1 MSINDFEVSFQKL
14 RWVCDPASLGIE
26 STAELEPAVEP
37 IGQERAVAAVDFGAT
52 IPSEGY
58 NVFVLGPVGSGRT
71 TLTRQTLAA
80 AAAERPA
87 PTDWCY
93 AYNFHDP
100 RSPVALQLDPG
111 DGWRLAQDVDELI
124 EDITQ
129 AIEHVFDSDEYQDQ
143 RDELL
148 REFREERSREMH
160 AFEKEAEQ
168 AGFTLGRSSSG
179 LIVAP
184 APNGEVMTP
193 EEYEQMSEEERKDL
207 DKKREQLQDVLV
219 DLMQDLRRREKEAR
233 KALRQLDRQT
243 IQFATDH
250 LIDELVQE
258 YKKYE
263 AVAEHFQQMKHDLVE
278 NVARFRETEE
288 HSSPFPVPEA
298 FITGARTPCERYCI
312 NTLVTNEE
320 LKGAPIVLEMNPT
333 IDNLTGEI
341 EYQTRMG
348 ALITDFTMIK
358 PGALHRANGGYLI
371 LEAEAVLRRPFA
383 WEALKRCLKDGQI
396 RIESLQDQMRLIS
409 TVSLEPKPIPL
420 DVKVVLI
427 GTPLIYYLLYAYDDE
442 FGKLFKV
449 KADFNTIMERSEETI
464 QAYTRFIAT
473 KCQEED
479 LPPFSAAAAA
489 KIVEHGVRTASDQEK
504 LTTRFVDVLDLV
516 RESAYWADRNGN
528 GELVQAEDVQN
539 ALEQFIWRSNRV
551 EERLLELIEQGTLFI
566 ETEGEVLGQINGLQ
580 IAVLGDY
587 TIGMPTRITARSSLG
602 TAGIVNIEREVEL
615 SGPIHSKGVL
625 ILSGYL
631 RQKYAS
637 DQPLSCAAS
646 ISFEQSYSQVEGDS
660 ASCAELIALLSSIGG
675 VPVRQ
680 DIAVTGSVDQHGS
693 VQAIGGV
700 TRKIEGFFAACK
712 IKGLTGEQGVVI
724 PTANVRNIM
733 LREEVVEAVEAGQ
746 FHIWAV
752 QTVDE
757 ALEILTGMPA
767 GEVDEAGNY
776 PEGTVHHA
784 VQDRLHQMAQTLREY
799 GRGAAKEA
807 KEDSQSS

>member
-1 MSINDFEVSFQKL
+1 LSINDFEVSFQKL

-26 STAELEPAVEP
+26 STAELALAAEP

-52 IPSEGY
+52 ITSEGY
-58 NVFVLGPVGSGRT
+58 NIFVLGPVGSGRT
-71 TLTRQTLAA
+71 TLTRQMLEAI
-80 AAAERPA
+80 AAEQ
-87 PTDWCY
+87 PTPSDWCY
-93 AYNFHDP
+93 AHNFHNP

-111 DGWRLAQDVDELI
+111 DGRRLADDVDELI

-148 REFREERSREMH
+148 REFREERAREMQG
-160 AFEKEAEQ
+160 FEKKAEE
-168 AGFTLGRSSSG
+168 AGFTIGRSPGG
-179 LIVAP
+179 LVVAP
-184 APNGEVMTP
+184 APEGKVITP
-193 EEYEQMSEEERKDL
+193 EQYKQMSEEERDEL
-207 DKKREQLQDVLV
+207 DKKREQLQDELV
-219 DLMQDLRRREKEAR
+219 DLVQVVHRREKEAR

-243 IQFATDH
+243 IQFATSH
-250 LIDELVQE
+250 LIDDLIQE
-258 YKKYE
+258 YKKCE
-263 AVAEHFQQMKHDLVE
+263 AVVEHFQQMKDDLVE
-278 NVARFRETEE
+278 NVARFRDGEE
-288 HSSPFPVPEA
+288 HTPSFPVPEA
-298 FITGARTPCERYCI
+298 FIGAAYTPYDRYRI
-312 NTLVTNEE
+312 NALVTNEGLE
-320 LKGAPIVLEMNPT
+320 GAPVVFEMNPT

-348 ALITDFTMIK
+348 ALTTDFTMIK

-383 WEALKRCLKDGQI
+383 WEALKRCLKNQQVK
-396 RIESLQDQMRLIS
+396 IESIQDQVRIIS
-409 TVSLEPKPIPL
+409 TVSLEPQSIPL
-420 DVKVVLI
+420 DIKVVLI
-427 GTPLIYYLLYAYDDE
+427 GTPLVYYLLYQYDDE

-449 KADFNTIMERSEETI
+449 KADFNTIMERNDETI
-464 QAYTRFIAT
+464 QAYAQFIAA

-479 LPPFSAAAAA
+479 LPPFSAEATA

-504 LTTRFVDVLDLV
+504 LTTRFVEVLDLV

-528 GELVQAEDVQN
+528 EDLVQAKDVQN
-539 ALEQFIWRSNRV
+539 ALEQFIWQSNRI
-551 EERLLELIEQGTLFI
+551 EERLLELIEQGTLLI
-566 ETEGEVLGQINGLQ
+566 ETEGKVTGQINGLH

-587 TIGMPTRITARSSLG
+587 IMGMPTRITVRSALG
-602 TAGIVNIEREVEL
+602 TAGIVNIEREVKL
-615 SGPIHSKGVL
+615 SGPFHDKGVL

-693 VQAIGGV
+693 IQAIGGA
-700 TRKIEGFFAACK
+700 TQKIEGFFAACK
-712 IKGLTGEQGVVI
+712 VKGFTGEQGVVI
-724 PTANVRNIM
+724 PAANVRNLM

-746 FHIWAV
+746 FHIWAAE
-752 QTVDE
+752 TVDE

-767 GEVDEAGNY
+767 GEMDEEGNY
-776 PEGTVHHA
+776 PEGSVHRA
-784 VQDRLHQMAQTLREY
+784 VCDRLQQMAETLREY

-807 KEDSQSS
+807 KEEN

>member
-1 MSINDFEVSFQKL
+1 LSINDFEVPFQKL
-14 RWVCDPASLGIE
+14 RWVCDPAILGIE
-26 STAELEPAVEP
+26 STAELEPVTEP

-71 TLTRQTLAA
+71 TLTRQTLEA
-80 AAAERPA
+80 AAAEQPA
-87 PTDWCY
+87 PADWCY
-93 AYNFHDP
+93 AHNFHDP
-100 RSPVALQLDPG
+100 RSPVALRLNPG
-111 DGWRLAQDVDELI
+111 DGRRLAQDIDELI
-124 EDITQ
+124 QDINQ
-129 AIEHVFDSDEYQDQ
+129 AIDRVFDSEEYQNQ

-148 REFREERSREMH
+148 REFREERSREMQT
-160 AFEKEAEQ
+160 FEEKAEQ
-168 AGFTLGRSSSG
+168 AGFTIGRSPSG

-184 APNGEVMTP
+184 ARNGEVLTP
-193 EEYEQMSEEERKDL
+193 EEYEQMTEEERKEL
-207 DKKREQLQDVLV
+207 DKKREQLQDELS

-243 IQFATDH
+243 IQFATGH
-250 LIDELVQE
+250 LIDELVEE
-258 YKKYE
+258 YNEYE
-263 AVAEHFQQMKHDLVE
+263 AVVEHFQQMKQDMVE
-278 NVARFRETEE
+278 NVARFREAEE
-288 HSSPFPVPEA
+288 HSSSLPIPEA
-298 FITGARTPCERYCI
+298 LITGARTPYERYRI
-312 NTLVTNEE
+312 NTLVANEE
-320 LKGAPIVLEMNPT
+320 LQGAPVVLEMNPT

-348 ALITDFTMIK
+348 ALTTDFTMIR

-383 WEALKRCLKDGQI
+383 WEALKRCLKNGEI
-396 RIESLQDQMRLIS
+396 RIESLQDQVRLIS
-409 TVSLEPKPIPL
+409 TVGLEPEPIPL
-420 DVKVVLI
+420 HVKVVLI
-427 GTPLIYYLLYAYDDE
+427 GTPLIYHLLYAYDDE

-449 KADFNTIMERSEETI
+449 KADFNTIMERSDETI
-464 QAYTRFIAT
+464 RAYARFIAT

-479 LPPFSAAAAA
+479 LPPFSAEAAA
-489 KIVEHGVRTASDQEK
+489 KVVEHGVRTASDQEK

-528 GELVQAEDVQN
+528 GELVQAKDVQD

-551 EERLLELIEQGTLFI
+551 EERLLELIEQGTLLI
-566 ETEGEVLGQINGLQ
+566 ETEGNVVGQINGLH

-587 TIGMPTRITARSSLG
+587 TIGMPTRITARTSLG
-602 TAGIVNIEREVEL
+602 TAGVVNIEREVEL
-615 SGPIHSKGVL
+615 SGPLHDKGVL

-646 ISFEQSYSQVEGDS
+646 ISFEQSYSQIEGDS
-660 ASCAELIALLSSIGG
+660 ASCAELLALLSSISG
-675 VPVRQ
+675 VTLRQ
-680 DIAVTGSVDQHGS
+680 DIAVTGSVDQHGA

-712 IKGLTGEQGVVI
+712 VKGLTGEQGVVV
-724 PTANVRNIM
+724 PAANVRHIM
-733 LREEVVEAVEAGQ
+733 LREDVVEAVAASQ

-776 PEGTVHHA
+776 PEGTVHYA
-784 VQDRLHQMAQTLREY
+784 VQDRLRQMAETLREY

-807 KEDSQSS
+807 KQEL

>member
-1 MSINDFEVSFQKL
+1 LSIDDFQVPVQKL
-14 RWVCDPASLGIE
+14 RWVCDPAILGIE
-26 STAELEPAVEP
+26 STAELEPATEP
-37 IGQERAVAAVDFGAT
+37 IGQERALSAVDFGAN
-52 IPSEGY
+52 ISSEGY
-58 NVFVLGPVGSGRT
+58 NIFVLGPVGSGRT
-71 TLTRQTLAA
+71 TIARQILEDIAA
-80 AAAERPA
+80 QQPA
-87 PTDWCY
+87 PSDWCC
-93 AYNFHDP
+93 AYNFRDP
-100 RSPVALQLDPG
+100 RSPVAFRLDPG
-111 DGWRLAQDVDELI
+111 DGRRLADDVDELI

-129 AIEHVFDSDEYQDQ
+129 AIENVFDSDEYQDQ

-160 AFEKEAEQ
+160 DFEKKAEQ
-168 AGFTLGRSSSG
+168 TGFTIGRSPGG
-179 LIVAP
+179 LVVAP
-184 APNGEVMTP
+184 APDGEVITP
-193 EEYEQMSEEERKDL
+193 EQYEQMSAEEREEL
-207 DKKREQLQDVLV
+207 DKKREDLQDKL
-219 DLMQDLRRREKEAR
+219 LALIQELRRREKEAR

-243 IQFATDH
+243 IQFATSH
-250 LIDELVQE
+250 LIDELLGE
-258 YKKYE
+258 YERYD
-263 AVAEHFQQMKHDLVE
+263 AVVEHFQQMKDDLVE
-278 NVARFRETEE
+278 NVARFRDGEE
-288 HSSPFPVPEA
+288 HTPPFPVPEA
-298 FITGARTPCERYCI
+298 FIGATHTPYDRYRI
-312 NTLVTNEE
+312 NALVINEG
-320 LKGAPIVLEMNPT
+320 LKGAPVVFETNPT

-348 ALITDFTMIK
+348 ALTTDFTMVK

-383 WEALKRCLKDGQI
+383 WETLKRCLKS
-396 RIESLQDQMRLIS
+396 REVKIESIQDQMRLIS
-409 TVSLEPKPIPL
+409 TVSLEPEPIPL

-427 GTPLIYYLLYAYDDE
+427 GTPLVYYLLYAYDDE

-449 KADFNTIMERSEETI
+449 KADFNTIMDRSEETI
-464 QAYTRFIAT
+464 QAYARFIAA

-479 LPPFSAAAAA
+479 LPPFSAEAIA
-489 KIVEHGVRTASDQEK
+489 KVVECGVRTASDQEK
-504 LTTRFVDVLDLV
+504 LTTRFVEVLDLV

-528 GELVQAEDVQN
+528 GELVGAEDVQY

-551 EERLLELIEQGTLFI
+551 EERLLELIEQGTLLI
-566 ETEGEVLGQINGLQ
+566 ETEGEAVGQINGLH

-602 TAGIVNIEREVEL
+602 TAGIVNIEREAEL
-615 SGPIHSKGVL
+615 SGPLHNKGVL

-660 ASCAELIALLSSIGG
+660 ASCAELLALLSSISG
-675 VPVRQ
+675 VTLRQ

-700 TRKIEGFFAACK
+700 TRKIEGFFQACK
-712 IKGLTGEQGVVI
+712 VKGLTGAQGVVI
-724 PTANVRNIM
+724 PAANVRNIM
-733 LREEVVEAVEAGQ
+733 LREEVVEAVEAGR
-746 FHIWAV
+746 FHVWAV

-757 ALEILTGMPA
+757 ALEILMGMPA
-767 GEVDEAGNY
+767 GEVDEEGNY

-784 VQDRLHQMAQTLREY
+784 VRDRLQQMAETLREY

-807 KEDSQSS
+807 EEES